1 MLTVLK
7 LSNFRV
13 FDDEV
18 TVRFRPITILIG
30 RNSSGK
36 SSIIKFLLM
45 LQQSMDSARS
55 QFLTAEGDKV
65 NLGVFSELK
74 NNLTR
79 KRSLRFDLAAK
90 NTNIKPHHTLLSSL
104 KLPEDFDG
112 NRLVYSAN
120 ASVSYSRRANIGKE
134 SFRLSDETSGETLL
148 RIDSKILDDSVFGH
162 YTPGSKLAEPLSRS
176 DDLKGSPEEM
186 MKQLHQQIGSLA
198 RYFRNLDVVGTIKYQ
213 IDSLRHLLPVR
224 TESQRV
230 VVISPPPVDNVG
242 KMGEFALPH
251 LHNIATE
258 NQEAYEFILPYLRNV
273 AGIDEVDF
281 KTSTRYVSQAYAKN
295 ITTGADVLIAD
306 FGFGVSQCLPIFVQG
321 VIMPRYTTLMVEQPE
336 AQLHPTAQL
345 ELGSFFAD
353 LWKRR
358 NVGCILETHSGN
370 VLLRL
375 RRQIANGELSPDDVS
390 VAFFTF
396 DDNNANMP
404 IVKNLDINEDGS
416 MEAGLPMEFFGADIV
431 EGLQLGARA

>member
-18 TVRFRPITILIG
+18 KIRFRPITVLIG

-65 NLGVFSELK
+65 NLGVFSALK
-74 NNLTR
+74 NTVTR
-79 KRSLRFDLAAK
+79 KRSLRFELAAK
-90 NTNIKPHHTLLSSL
+90 NTNIRPNKTLLTDL
-104 KLPEDFDG
+104 DLPEDFDG
-112 NRLVYSAN
+112 NRLVYRASAC
-120 ASVSYSRRANIGKE
+120 VSYGRKASIGE
-134 SFRLSDETSGETLL
+134 GSFCLSDATSGETLL
-148 RIDSKILDDSVFGH
+148 RIDSKILDDSVFGQH
-162 YTPGSKLAEPLSRS
+162 TSDPELAEPFPSP
-176 DDLKGSPEEM
+176 DDFAGSHEQLIELMEQRTTSFLRYASELQVIGTLK
-186 MKQLHQQIGSLA
+186 H
-198 RYFRNLDVVGTIKYQ
+198 Q

-224 TESQRV
+224 TEPQRV
-230 VVISPPPVDNVG
+230 AVVSPPPVDNVG
-242 KMGEFALPH
+242 TMGEFALAH
-251 LHNIATE
+251 LHKITSE
-258 NQEAYEFILPYLRNV
+258 NQEAYEFIVPYLRSV
-273 AGIDEVDF
+273 AGIDKVNF
-281 KTSTRYVSQAYAKN
+281 KALSGYVSQAFAKN
-295 ITTGADVLIAD
+295 ITTEADVHIAD
-306 FGFGVSQCLPIFVQG
+306 YGFGVSQCLPIFVQG

-358 NVGCILETHSGN
+358 NVGSVIETHSSN

-375 RRQIANGELSPDDVS
+375 RRVIANGELSPDDVS

-396 DDNNANMP
+396 DDSNHNMP
-404 IVKNLDINEDGS
+404 IVRNLDVNEDGS
-416 MEAGLPMEFFGADIV
+416 MEAGLPMEFFGADII
-431 EGLQLGARA
+431 EGLQLGAGK

>member
-55 QFLTAEGDKV
+55 QFLTSEGDKV
-65 NLGVFSELK
+65 NLGVFSALK
-74 NNLTR
+74 NNITR
-79 KRSLRFDLAAK
+79 KRSLRFELAAK
-90 NTNIKPHHTLLSSL
+90 NTNIKPDQTLLNSL
-104 KLPEDFDG
+104 ELPEDFDG
-112 NRLVYSAN
+112 NRLAYSAN
-120 ASVSYSRRANIGKE
+120 ADVSYSRRASIGQE

-148 RIDSKILDDSVFGH
+148 RINKKILDDSVFGH
-162 YTPGSKLAEPLSRS
+162 YTPDSKLAEPPSRS
-176 DDLKGSPEEM
+176 DEFEGSREEKM
-186 MKQLHQQIGSLA
+186 EQVHQHLRSLM
-198 RYFRNLDVVGTIKYQ
+198 RFFREIQVIDTMKYQ

-251 LHNIATE
+251 LHKIATE
-258 NQEAYEFILPYLRNV
+258 NQEAYEFISPYLRNV
-273 AGIDEVDF
+273 AGIDKVDF
-281 KTSTRYVSQAYAKN
+281 KTSTRYVSQAFAKN

-306 FGFGVSQCLPIFVQG
+306 YGFGVSQCLPIFVQG

-345 ELGSFFAD
+345 ELGSFFAE
-353 LWKRR
+353 LWKVR

-375 RRQIANGELSPDDVS
+375 RRLIANGELSSDDVS

-396 DDNNANMP
+396 DEKNHNMP

-416 MEAGLPMEFFGADIV
+416 MEAGLPMEFFGADVI
-431 EGLQLGARA
+431 EGLQLGARK

>member
-1 MLTVLK
+1 MLTDLR

-18 TVRFRPITILIG
+18 KIRFRPITVLIG

-45 LQQSMDSARS
+45 LQQSMDPARS

-74 NNLTR
+74 NKLTR
-79 KRSLRFDLAAK
+79 KRSLRFELTTKYTDIRPK
-90 NTNIKPHHTLLSSL
+90 GTLLTEL
-104 KLPEDFDG
+104 DLPEDFDV
-112 NRLVYSAN
+112 NRLIYRTSA
-120 ASVSYSRRANIGKE
+120 VISYSRKASIGE
-134 SFRLSDETSGETLL
+134 ASFGLFDEKSGETLL
-148 RIDSKILDDSVFGH
+148 RIDSKILDDSVFGQH
-162 YTPGSKLAEPLSRS
+162 ASDPDLAEPLPHP
-176 DDLKGSPEEM
+176 DDYAGSPEQFVELM
-186 MKQLHQQIGSLA
+186 DQRTTSLLRYSAEVQVIGTL
-198 RYFRNLDVVGTIKYQ
+198 KHQ

-230 VVISPPPVDNVG
+230 IVVSPPPVDNVG
-242 KMGEFALPH
+242 KIGEFALPH
-251 LHNIATE
+251 LHQIATG
-258 NQEAYEFILPYLRNV
+258 NQEAYEFILPYLRSV
-273 AGIDEVDF
+273 AGIDKVNF
-281 KTSTRYVSQAYAKN
+281 KTSSGFVSRAFAKN

-306 FGFGVSQCLPIFVQG
+306 YGFGVSQCLPIFVQG

-345 ELGSFFAD
+345 ELGNFFAD

-358 NVGCILETHSGN
+358 NVGSIIETHSSN

-375 RRQIANGELSPDDVS
+375 RRLIANGELSPNDVS

-396 DDNNANMP
+396 DDNNQNMP
-404 IVKNLDINEDGS
+404 IVRNLDVNDNGS
-416 MEAGLPMEFFGADIV
+416 MDAGLPMEFFGADVI
-431 EGLQLGARA
+431 EGLKLGARK

>member
-18 TVRFRPITILIG
+18 KIRFRPITVLIG

-74 NNLTR
+74 NKLTR
-79 KRSLRFDLAAK
+79 KRSLRFELATK
-90 NTNIKPHHTLLSSL
+90 NTNIRPDGTLLTVL
-104 KLPEDFDG
+104 DLPEDFDG
-112 NRLVYSAN
+112 NRLVYRTSSA
-120 ASVSYSRRANIGKE
+120 VSYSRKASIGE
-134 SFRLSDETSGETLL
+134 ASFCLSDETSGETLL
-148 RIDSKILDDSVFGH
+148 RIDSKILDDSVFGQH
-162 YTPGSKLAEPLSRS
+162 APDPELAEPLPHP
-176 DDLKGSPEEM
+176 DDVG
-186 MKQLHQQIGSLA
+186 GSLEQLTELMDQRTTSLL
-198 RYFRNLDVVGTIKYQ
+198 RYSTEMQLIGTLKHQ

-230 VVISPPPVDNVG
+230 IVVSPPPVDYVG

-251 LHNIATE
+251 LHKIATE
-258 NQEAYEFILPYLRNV
+258 NQEAYEFILPYLRSV
-273 AGIDEVDF
+273 AGIDKVNF
-281 KTSTRYVSQAYAKN
+281 KTLSGYVSQAFARN
-295 ITTGADVLIAD
+295 ITTEADVHIAD
-306 FGFGVSQCLPIFVQG
+306 YGFGVSQCLPIFVQG
-321 VIMPRYTTLMVEQPE
+321 AIMPPYTTLMVEQPE

-353 LWKRR
+353 LWKRQS
-358 NVGCILETHSGN
+358 VGSIIETHSSN

-375 RRQIANGELSPDDVS
+375 RRLIANGELSPDDVS

-396 DDNNANMP
+396 DDTNHNMP
-404 IVKNLDINEDGS
+404 IVRNLDVNEDGS
-416 MEAGLPMEFFGADIV
+416 MEAGLPMEFFGADII
-431 EGLQLGARA
+431 EGLQLGAKK